1 MEGPGNASDLEPF
14 VPTEA
19 RVRVDR
25 MGVVVG
31 VVPGKVGRRG

>member
-19 RVRVDR
+19 RVQVGR
-25 MGVVVG
+25 MGVV